1 MVSTRTLGVALVAA
15 TTVSAHGFVKAI
27 IADGVEYGGY
37 LVNQYPYKKNPPTV
51 VAWSEQEKE
60 LGFIAPDKYTSP
72 DIICHLDA
80 ENAGGH
86 ATVKAG
92 AEIFLEWD
100 RWPKAHFG
108 PILDYLASC
117 GDANCEDINKE
128 DLKFFKIDE
137 AGLQDGTTEWY
148 TKTLLK
154 NMGWLIKIPE
164 NLKPGNYVLRH
175 ELIALHSAQNKN
187 GAQNYPQCFNLK
199 VEGSGTELPEGVS
212 ATELYKPDDAGILVS
227 IYGSK
232 FKSYSIPG
240 PEVASIGG
248 SVEQSVPAAT
258 TTASATVPGN
268 AAATAAPKRGSKT
281 LRYAERRG

>member
-1 MVSTRTLGVALVAA
+1 
-15 TTVSAHGFVKAI
+15 
-27 IADGVEYGGY
+27 
-37 LVNQYPYKKNPPTV
+37 
-51 VAWSEQEKE
+51 
-60 LGFIAPDKYTSP
+60 
-72 DIICHLDA
+72 
-80 ENAGGH
+80 
-86 ATVKAG
+86 
-92 AEIFLEWD
+92 
-100 RWPKAHFG
+100 
-108 PILDYLASC
+108 
-117 GDANCEDINKE
+117 
-128 DLKFFKIDE
+128 
-137 AGLQDGTTEWY
+137 
-148 TKTLLK
+148 
-154 NMGWLIKIPE
+154 MGWLIKIPE